1 MKTPSVPEL
10 LAPAGSEESLA
21 AALAAGADA
30 VYFGAKAFS
39 NRMRARNF
47 SDEGLRSA
55 IAKVHDCGAKAYIT
69 MNTRIRD
76 REAEEALALCD
87 VILGGEDPCD
97 AVICADLGLAALI
110 RERYPHAVLHG
121 STQTSCASA
130 ADCDALKKLGFSRL
144 VLPRELS
151 LEEISAL
158 CRETDMEIEM
168 FLHGAHCVSLSG
180 QCLMSYFIG
189 GRSGNRGECAQP
201 CRLPYKTGG
210 EKTSF
215 PLSLADM
222 CLAEHIPA
230 LLSCGVCSL
239 KIEGRLKPPSYVYGV
254 TKIYR
259 TLLDEGRAA
268 TKKEMTAL
276 SDLFTRGFTDG
287 YFTHRYASM
296 SGGKGQECLTR
307 VEDRLIRED
316 LSRRMHQWEAD
327 KKAAALAE
335 KKPLKA
341 LFTMKNG
348 ESLSLTLTCGAHTV
362 TALGAIPSPA
372 SGKGT
377 DEDTAAKNLT
387 KFGASPFRLDRE
399 DLRCIIEKDLWCPL
413 SALNDL
419 RRRATEALSAEMER
433 AEEKPRPSLI
443 TPPAER
449 AVEAPKIP
457 TKTAELL
464 DASLLTTASDE
475 VRSAF
480 FAAFDRLYVPWDRA
494 EELLSLSAGHG
505 CEIAAVLPVLEPSS
519 RRLDQ
524 ILTLLKDRGVTTVM
538 AHTPGQCEQVI
549 RHTLTADLSFRANVT
564 NEKAARLYAGM
575 GCRLVFASPE
585 LSSGAVS
592 ALRLGAIVYG
602 KLPAMTLSRCV
613 ICLSE
618 KGRCS
623 KGNQGGRHSDPMSAK
638 PHRCRCTLTDRT
650 GARFAVFGQ
659 QNCENIIVNAVPT
672 WMGDRLDSLRTAACH
687 HYFFTD
693 ESAEEALILLKRY
706 ENGESQRGRRF

>member
-1 MKTPSVPEL
+1 MKMPPVPEL

-30 VYFGAKAFS
+30 VYFGAKSFS

-47 SDEGLRSA
+47 SDVGLRSA

-76 REAEEALALCD
+76 REAEEALFLCEI
-87 VILGGEDPCD
+87 ILGGEDPCD
-97 AVICADLGLAALI
+97 AVICADFGLAALI

-130 ADCDALKKLGFSRL
+130 ADCEALKKLGFSRL

-151 LEEISAL
+151 LAEITAL
-158 CRETDMEIEM
+158 ARETDLELEM

-180 QCLMSYFIG
+180 QCLLSYFIG

-201 CRLPYKTGG
+201 CRLPYVKGK
-210 EKTSF
+210 EKPSY

-230 LLSCGVCSL
+230 IIDSGVCSL

-268 TKKEMTAL
+268 TKREMSAL

-287 YFTHRYASM
+287 YFTHRYGSM
-296 SGGKGQECLTR
+296 SGGKGKECLTR
-307 VEDRLIRED
+307 VEDGLIRGE
-316 LSRRMHQWEAD
+316 LAGRMRQWEEK
-327 KKAAALAE
+327 KKAALLAE
-335 KKPLKA
+335 KKPVRA
-341 LFTMKNG
+341 LFTMKAG
-348 ESLSLTLTCGAHTV
+348 ESLSLTLTYGEYSV
-362 TALGAIPSPA
+362 TALGIVPSPA

-399 DLRCIIEKDLWCPL
+399 DLRCTIDKDLWCPL

-419 RRRATEALSAEMER
+419 RRRATEALSAAMGS
-433 AEEKPRPSLI
+433 AETTEDAPTRIS
-443 TPPAER
+443 PAER
-449 AVEAPKIP
+449 SLDVPKAPL
-457 TKTAELL
+457 KTAELL
-464 DASLLTTASDE
+464 DASLLTKATPESCHALLDS
-475 VRSAF
+475 
-480 FAAFDRLYVPWDRA
+480 FDRLYVPWDRA
-494 EELLSLSAGHG
+494 GEILSLSAGHG

-519 RRLDQ
+519 RRLEQ
-524 ILTLLKDRGVTTVM
+524 ILSLLREQGVPSVM
-538 AHTPGQCEQVI
+538 AHTPGQCEQAI
-549 RHTLTADLSFRANVT
+549 SHGLAADLSFRANVIS
-564 NEKAARLYAGM
+564 EKTARLYAGM
-575 GCRLVFASPE
+575 GCRLIFASPE
-585 LSSGAVS
+585 LGSGTVS
-592 ALRLGAIVYG
+592 ALHLGAIVYG
-602 KLPAMTLSRCV
+602 KIPAMTLSRCV

-618 KGRCS
+618 KGGCP
-623 KGNQGGRHSDPMSAK
+623 KGNEGGRHSDPLSAK
-638 PHRCRCTLTDRT
+638 PHSCRCTLTDRM
-650 GARFAVFGQ
+650 GARFTVFGQ
-659 QNCENIIVNAVPT
+659 QNCENIVVNAVPT
-672 WMGDRLDSLRTAACH
+672 WMGDRLDTLRGASAH
-687 HYFFTD
+687 HYLFTD
-693 ESAEEALILLKRY
+693 ESAEAALTVLSRY
-706 ENGESQRGRRF
+706 ERGESERGRRI